1 MGYNIA
7 IDGPAGAGK
16 STIAKKV
23 AQALSFIYVDTGAM
37 YRAMAYYLLK
47 QGINGND
54 EAAVSSACQG
64 ADISIVYRNGEQRV
78 NLNGED
84 VTAFLRSE
92 ETGKMASLTSAYSA
106 VRAHLLT
113 LQRNLARDYNVVMDG
128 RDIGTTILPEAEAKI
143 YLTAAVET
151 RAMRRYRELTE
162 KGQNCDFEEIKKDI
176 AERDSHDMNRKVSP
190 LCQAEDAVYLDS
202 SNMTIDEVKDEI
214 LRIFREK
221 SGQ

>member
-37 YRAMAYYLLK
+37 YRAIAYYLLK

-54 EAAVSSACQG
+54 EEAVSSACSG
-64 ADISIVYRNGEQRV
+64 ADISIVYREEEQRV
-78 NLNGED
+78 ILNGED
-84 VTAFLRSE
+84 VTAYLRTE
-92 ETGKMASLTSAYSA
+92 ETGKMASLTSAYEA

-151 RAMRRYRELTE
+151 RAMRRYRELME
-162 KGQNCDFEEIKKDI
+162 KGQDCDFEKIKKDI
-176 AERDSHDMNRKVSP
+176 ADRDSHDMNRKVSP
-190 LCQAEDAVYLDS
+190 LRQADDAVYLDS
-202 SNMTIDEVKDEI
+202 SDMTIDEVKDEI

-221 SGQ
+221 AGL